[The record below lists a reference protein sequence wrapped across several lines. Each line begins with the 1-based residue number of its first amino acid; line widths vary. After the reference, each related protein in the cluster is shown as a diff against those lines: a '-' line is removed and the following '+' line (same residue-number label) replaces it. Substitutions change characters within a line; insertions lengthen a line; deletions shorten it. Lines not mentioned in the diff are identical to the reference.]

1 MSEHVEDQ
9 NKVKYKIFKKISNV
23 LNVLLLDLRKCLR
36 IQTKKG
42 SEVKRLEATWNQVKT
57 DCEHPEK
64 LYEWKLVCQN
74 FSFKK

>member
-42 SEVKRLEATWNQVKT
+42 SEVK
-57 DCEHPEK
+57 
-64 LYEWKLVCQN
+64 
-74 FSFKK
+74 

>member
-9 NKVKYKIFKKISNV
+9 NKVNTKYLKTVSNV

-42 SEVKRLEATWNQVKT
+42 SEVKRLEATWNQVRRIVST
-57 DCEHPEK
+57 
-64 LYEWKLVCQN
+64 QN
-74 FSFKK
+74 YIMNGN

>member
-9 NKVKYKIFKKISNV
+9 NKVNTKYLKTVSNV

-42 SEVKRLEATWNQVKT
+42 SEIKRLEATRNQVRRIVST
-57 DCEHPEK
+57 
-64 LYEWKLVCQN
+64 QN
-74 FSFKK
+74 YIMNGN

>member
-9 NKVKYKIFKKISNV
+9 NKVNTKHLSTGANV

-42 SEVKRLEATWNQVKT
+42 SEIKRLEATRNQVRRIVST
-57 DCEHPEK
+57 
-64 LYEWKLVCQN
+64 QN
-74 FSFKK
+74 YIMNGN